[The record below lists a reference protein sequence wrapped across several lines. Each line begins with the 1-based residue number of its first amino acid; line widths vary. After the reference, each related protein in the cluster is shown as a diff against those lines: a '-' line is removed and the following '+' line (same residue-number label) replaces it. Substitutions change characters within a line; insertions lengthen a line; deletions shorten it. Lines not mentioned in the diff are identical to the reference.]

1 MTLTLT
7 FSAELKSVETGILVP
22 RNDTVEAEFC
32 VLSPSGEIVGEEQA
46 QSSSAIRIASDSSTI
61 LRHLLILRKNTQ
73 TRLEARAISEEE
85 EYKIGLS

>member
-1 MTLTLT
+1 MEKKLTLTFT

-22 RNDTVEAEFC
+22 RNDTMKLEAEFC

-46 QSSSAIRIASDSSTI
+46 QSSSAIRIASDSSNI

-73 TRLEARAISEEE
+73 T
-85 EYKIGLS
+85 